1 GGRPVSMALLEE
13 LGRHPPR
20 LDIVLHPEI
29 DAHKK
34 TSHFSMS
41 KKWEAVQDVSQG
53 PLTCMGKT
61 IILLRSSKI
70 WSILNTSHNAAL
82 KMWLS
87 H

>member
-1 GGRPVSMALLEE
+1 ALLEE

-41 KKWEAVQDVSQG
+41 KKWEAVQTFFPG
-53 PLTCMGKT
+53 PFS
-61 IILLRSSKI
+61 LLRRACQI
-70 WSILNTSHNAAL
+70 DTN
-82 KMWLS
+82 
-87 H
+87 